1 MKKIKHEDLKK
12 IITAVFPDSDIP
24 DSILNLQLGDL
35 EEWDS
40 QGHLNLLLYIEEI
53 YNIRFT
59 MNQMT
64 EVKSIKQ
71 IIEALESH
79 LN

>member
-12 IITAVFPDSDIP
+12 IIISVFPDSDIKG
-24 DSILNLQLGDL
+24 SILNLQLGDL

-40 QGHLNLLLYIEEI
+40 QGHLSLLLYIEEF
-53 YNIRFT
+53 YNTRFT
-59 MNQMT
+59 MDQMT
-64 EVKSIKQ
+64 EIKSVKQ
-71 IIEALESH
+71 IIEALESN